1 MFEEIIKS
9 AFTIVPVVIGLALLK
24 REMSKIVE
32 PNADGSFELRVA
44 RLYFI
49 TGVLCTPLF
58 LIPFF
63 WILLSPELPGEAR
76 IYSLIFLFFSILGV
90 YLIVLYRNYRLY
102 FDNEKIVVTN
112 LFGKNKSLKW
122 SEIEQVKNN
131 PYTGYLTLSSAQ
143 YRIKVLQN
151 LKGLAAFTNALETHA
166 KQKS

>member
-1 MFEEIIKS
+1 MLEEIIRS
-9 AFTIVPVVIGLALLK
+9 VFTTIPVVIALSLLK
-24 REMSKIVE
+24 REMSKKVE

-49 TGVLCTPLF
+49 IGVLCTTLF

-63 WILLSPELPGEAR
+63 WMLLSPELPSEDR
-76 IYSLIFLFFSILGV
+76 IYSLFFLFFSLLGV

-102 FDNEKIVVTN
+102 FDHDMIVVTN
-112 LFGKNKSLKW
+112 LFGKKKSLKW
-122 SEIEQVKNN
+122 SEIEQVKSN
-131 PYTGYLTLSSAQ
+131 PFTGYLTLCSAQ

-151 LKGLAAFTNALETHA
+151 LKGFTAFTNALEMHA

>member
-1 MFEEIIKS
+1 MLEEIIKS

-24 REMSKIVE
+24 REMSKKVE
-32 PNADGSFELRVA
+32 PNSDGSFELRVT
-44 RLYFI
+44 RLYLI
-49 TGVLCTPLF
+49 IGVFCTTLF

-63 WILLSPELPGEAR
+63 WMLLSPELPGEDR
-76 IYSLIFLFFSILGV
+76 IYSLFFLFFSLLGV

-102 FDNEKIVVTN
+102 FDNENIVVTN

-122 SEIEQVKNN
+122 SEIEQVKYNHF
-131 PYTGYLTLSSAQ
+131 TGYLTLSSAK

-151 LKGLAAFTNALETHA
+151 LKGFAAFTNALETHA

>member
-1 MFEEIIKS
+1 MLEEIIKF
-9 AFTIVPVVIGLALLK
+9 AFTIVPVGIGLALLK
-24 REMSKIVE
+24 REMSKKVE

-49 TGVLCTPLF
+49 IGVLCTTLF
-58 LIPFF
+58 LILFF
-63 WILLSPELPGEAR
+63 WMLLSPELPSEDR
-76 IYSLIFLFFSILGV
+76 IYSLFFLFFSLIGV

-102 FDNEKIVVTN
+102 FDHENFVVTN

-131 PYTGYLTLSSAQ
+131 PFTGYLTLSSAKG
-143 YRIKVLQN
+143 RIKVFQN
-151 LKGLAAFTNALETHA
+151 LKGFAAFANALEMHA